1 MLSRQIE
8 GKAMSRYGSFQ
19 RLKVELLE
27 DGVLDV
33 VCHFVGERNL
43 YDELGHTEMARIW
56 PVISSDPEVRAV
68 VFRGHA
74 GVLSGGGT
82 PEMIVSTTADWS
94 RVVEAHQEARDIVT
108 GVIECTKPVVTAIE
122 GSAVGGALAAAM
134 VSDVTIAGEN
144 ARIIDPHT
152 LVGLVAGDGAAIIWP
167 LLCGMART
175 KLYLLT
181 GRRVTGKEAAEIGLV
196 SMATPDDKVVETA
209 MKVAR
214 SIAVQPVAAIRWTK
228 HALNGWLRMATPIF
242 DHSLALEYVT
252 LMGPEVKEIL
262 APKPPST

>member
-1 MLSRQIE
+1 
-8 GKAMSRYGSFQ
+8 MSRYAAFQ
-19 RLKVELLE
+19 RLKVELLA

-43 YDELGHTEMARIW
+43 YDDIGHTEMARIW
-56 PVISSDPEVRAV
+56 PVISGDPDVRAV

-74 GVLSGGGT
+74 GVLAGGGT
-82 PEMIVSTTADWS
+82 PEMIMSTTADWAN
-94 RVVEAHQEARDIVT
+94 VVEKHQEARDIVT
-108 GVIECTKPVVTAIE
+108 GVIECTKPVITAIE

-134 VSDVTIAGEN
+134 VSDITIAGEN
-144 ARIIDPHT
+144 AKIIDPHT

-175 KLYLLT
+175 KLALMT
-181 GRRVTGKEAAEIGLV
+181 GRRIKGKEAAEIGLV
-196 SMATPDDKVVETA
+196 SMAVHDDEVVKIA
-209 MKVAR
+209 MEVAR
-214 SIAVQPVAAIRWTK
+214 SIAIQPAAAIRWTK

-262 APKPPST
+262 GPRSA

>member
-1 MLSRQIE
+1 
-8 GKAMSRYGSFQ
+8 MSRYAGFQ

-43 YDELGHTEMARIW
+43 YDAVGHTEMARIW
-56 PVISSDPEVRAV
+56 PVISGDPDVRAV

-74 GVLSGGGT
+74 GVLAGGGT
-82 PEMIVSTTADWS
+82 PEMILEITGDWS
-94 RVVEAHQEARDIVT
+94 RVIEAHQEARDIVT
-108 GVIECTKPVVTAIE
+108 GVIECSKPVVTAIE

-152 LVGLVAGDGAAIIWP
+152 QIGLVAGDGAAIIWP

-175 KLYLLT
+175 KLNLLT
-181 GRRVTGKEAAEIGLV
+181 GRRVKGKEAAEIGLV
-196 SMATPDDKVVETA
+196 SMAVPDDQVVATA
-209 MKVAR
+209 MDIAR
-214 SIAVQPVAAIRWTK
+214 SIATQPVAGIRWTK

-262 APKPPST
+262 APKPASSPSRGRVPS